1 MTPTKED
8 TARQHEVVHGPKA
21 RRSTSETSNP
31 SRKPALQRVLSKV
44 VQPVNEK
51 EQGVGSKVVEPVA
64 RNRHSGSTNG

>member
-1 MTPTKED
+1 MKPIKED
-8 TARQHEVVHGPKA
+8 KARPHEAAHGPKA

-31 SRKPALQRVLSKV
+31 SRKPAQKRVLSKV

-51 EQGVGSKVVEPVA
+51 EQGVGSKVVEPVG